1 MIIVFLRAIILFIVL
16 LVVIRLMGKRQIGE
30 MEPFEL
36 VITLIIAELACIP
49 MADRSIPISFGVVAM
64 LSIFVVHQFIVL
76 LLRNEKL
83 QQVISGKPVMVI
95 DKQGINTSA
104 LAKMNMQVMDLLQ
117 SVRTAGY
124 FSIEEIS
131 YGLMETNGQLSVVP
145 NKEFSATQTLPVSII
160 VEGKWNEGDVEGYK
174 IDKQKVLDFLQKHR
188 IRYKNVILLTI
199 DGNNHCLLQAKGK
212 HYFTCDIEGERWINE

>member
-1 MIIVFLRAIILFIVL
+1 MIIVFARAIILFVIL

-64 LSIFVVHQFIVL
+64 LSIFVVHQLIVL

-95 DKQGINTSA
+95 DKRGINRSA
-104 LAKMNMQVMDLLQ
+104 LRQMNMQVPDLLQ

-131 YGLMETNGQLSVVP
+131 YGLMETSGQLSVVP
-145 NKEFSATQTLPVSII
+145 NKNFVLPQTLPISVIMD
-160 VEGKWNEGDVEGYK
+160 GKWNQADLDKYK
-174 IDKQKVLDFLQKHR
+174 IDKEIILDFLQKR
-188 IRYKNVILLTI
+188 KIKLRNVILFTV
-199 DGNNHCLLQAKGK
+199 DGNNHCLVQSQGK
-212 HYFTCDIEGERWINE
+212 NYFTFNFEGDRLINE

>member
-1 MIIVFLRAIILFIVL
+1 MFVVL

-36 VITLIIAELACIP
+36 VITLIISELACIP

-64 LSIFVVHQFIVL
+64 LSIFVAHQLIVL
-76 LLRNEKL
+76 LLKNGKL
-83 QQVISGKPVMVI
+83 QQVISGKPIMVI

-104 LAKMNMQVMDLLQ
+104 LYGMNMQVMDLLQ
-117 SVRTAGY
+117 SVRTAGF

-145 NKEFSATQTLPVSII
+145 NKNFTLPQTLPVSVI
-160 VEGKWNEGDVEGYK
+160 VDGKWNDADIENYK
-174 IDKQKVLDFLQKHR
+174 IHTDSVKNFLESR
-188 IRYKNVILLTI
+188 RLRVKNVVLLTV
-199 DGNNHCLLQAKGK
+199 DGNNHVLVQAKGK
-212 HYFTCDIEGERWINE
+212 KYFTYDAQGQRWIKE